1 VSYSLEIGVRYLR
14 SKKRAT
20 VSMITLISII
30 GVALGVAALLAVLA
44 ITTGFE
50 QAFKDKVLGVNAHV
64 LVLKYGREFRDY
76 RDVLGTVGEM
86 PEVSGIA
93 PFSINEMMLTKGER
107 RAVVLV
113 KGVTASGVR
122 NVLDLPEQ
130 MISGDLEGL
139 RREGAVPIAAPSSRS
154 DETWEW
160 LRNIRDGK
168 PNEEVGPTVGST
180 GEGGDPRAAEAEE
193 DLVGRRTIWEEE
205 KRQREARRE
214 SARRTRK
221 ADVGAVAKPGEVEAL
236 LSELDAEALALPDD
250 PDWEAGL
257 AQGAAQ
263 VPIDALPGIVV
274 GKTLA
279 EDLGLEI
286 DDRVTLISP
295 LAALG
300 IALTEPRGS
309 VTRSRE
315 FRVIGVFQAGFQ
327 EYDSGLVYTDLFEA
341 QRLFDEGDNV
351 TGVELRVHD
360 LDTSYDLARRIEQ
373 TLGGAFH
380 SLDWSELNRNLFTA
394 LEVQKIALTLV
405 IATIIFVAAFNVIA
419 TLIMIVLEKKRE
431 IAILKAMG
439 ASDATVLGVFMVQG
453 VVVGV
458 IGTLAGVLVGGG
470 IVAYLDKIRFPLD
483 PKVYLI
489 DHLPVVLSPSVF
501 LVTIGIALLIC
512 TLSTIAPSW
521 WAARMLP
528 VDGLRYE

>member
-1 VSYSLEIGVRYLR
+1 MSYSLEIGVRYLR

-30 GVALGVAALLAVLA
+30 GVALGVAALLAVLS

-64 LVLKYGREFRDY
+64 LILKYGREFRDY
-76 RDVLGTVGEM
+76 RDVLATVGEM
-86 PEVSGIA
+86 PEVEGLA
-93 PFSINEMMLTKGER
+93 PFSINEMMLTKGDR

-113 KGVTASGVR
+113 KGVTPSGVR

-130 MISGDLEGL
+130 MVEGDLEGL
-139 RREGAVPIAAPSSRS
+139 RRPGSLPTVVPKPTT
-154 DETWEW
+154 DDTWQW
-160 LRNIRDGK
+160 LRDIRDGK
-168 PNEEVGPTVGST
+168 PEKPTSSLVGGT
-180 GEGGDPRAAEAEE
+180 EDGGVVEEAEPG
-193 DLVGRRTIWEEE
+193 GRTTFWEEE
-205 KRQREARRE
+205 KRRREAQREA
-214 SARRTRK
+214 ARRARK
-221 ADVGAVAKPGEVEAL
+221 PNVGPVAKPSEIEAML
-236 LSELDAEALALPDD
+236 GRLDDEGFALPDD
-250 PDWEAGL
+250 PEWEAGL
-257 AQGAAQ
+257 MQGAAQ
-263 VPIDALPGIVV
+263 EPIDALPGIIV

-300 IALTEPRGS
+300 LALTEPRGS
-309 VTRSRE
+309 STRSRE

-360 LDTSYDLARRIEQ
+360 LDTSYELARRIEQ
-373 TLGGAFH
+373 KLGGAFH

-439 ASDATVLGVFMVQG
+439 ATDATVLGIFMLQG

-470 IVAYLDKIRFPLD
+470 IITYLDRIRFPLD

-489 DHLPVVLSPSVF
+489 DHLPVVLNPSVF

-512 TLSTIAPSW
+512 TVSTIAPSW